1 MLHDPPTSP
10 YCPHPHDPSTSSH
23 CPHPHDPPTSSHRHN
38 NLAMPRRP
46 KGPAHRPAS
55 ATSSLPPQP
64 SLHPSLPPTHS
75 AGETAGTDR
84 LGGGSWLP
92 LGSQENAL
100 EARGHL
106 SEQRKLRVVSSGLRP
121 WHFSGSLEEPSRN
134 PVKCP
139 RPQSHRRVPPA
150 TIKFR
155 NQTTTTDST
164 PEVPSRSPVPPS
176 DRRSSY

>member
-10 YCPHPHDPSTSSH
+10 HCPHPHDPSTSSH
-23 CPHPHDPPTSSHRHN
+23 YPHPHDPPTSSHRHN

-75 AGETAGTDR
+75 AGETPGTDR

-106 SEQRKLRVVSSGLRP
+106 SEQRKLRVVSR
-121 WHFSGSLEEPSRN
+121 SLTGAS
-134 PVKCP
+134 
-139 RPQSHRRVPPA
+139 PPA
-150 TIKFR
+150 TMKFR
-155 NQTTTTDST
+155 NQTATTDST
-164 PEVPSRSPVPPS
+164 PEVPSGSPAPPS
-176 DRRSSY
+176 DHRSSY

>member
-1 MLHDPPTSP
+1 MQSEPVKNSLYQFIPVSVQMYRKIPQALIFQGLRDPNRPDIPGHQKMHLIGIKTSDASRSPTSP
-10 YCPHPHDPSTSSH
+10 HCPHPHDPSTSSH
-23 CPHPHDPPTSSHRHN
+23 YPHPHDPPTSSHRHN

-75 AGETAGTDR
+75 AGETPGTDR

-100 EARGHL
+100 EDREHL
-106 SEQRKLRVVSSGLRP
+106 SERQRVVFPVLRP
-121 WHFSGSLEEPSRN
+121 
-134 PVKCP
+134 
-139 RPQSHRRVPPA
+139 
-150 TIKFR
+150 
-155 NQTTTTDST
+155 
-164 PEVPSRSPVPPS
+164 
-176 DRRSSY
+176 

>member
-1 MLHDPPTSP
+1 
-10 YCPHPHDPSTSSH
+10 
-23 CPHPHDPPTSSHRHN
+23 
-38 NLAMPRRP
+38 MPRRP

-75 AGETAGTDR
+75 AGETPGTDR

-106 SEQRKLRVVSSGLRP
+106 SEQRKLRVVSSDLRP
-121 WHFSGSLEEPSRN
+121 EHFSGSQEEPSRN
-134 PVKCP
+134 PVKRP
-139 RPQSHRRVPPA
+139 RPEARRRVTPTTMNLSPKNAKKPPRQITPPERFFYSHRL
-150 TIKFR
+150 IKPVLFLLT
-155 NQTTTTDST
+155 QQALQ
-164 PEVPSRSPVPPS
+164 SPL
-176 DRRSSY
+176 RR

>member
-75 AGETAGTDR
+75 AGVTAGPDR
-84 LGGGSWLP
+84 RGGGGWVT
-92 LGSQENAL
+92 LGSQEKSL
-100 EARGHL
+100 EAPGPMY
-106 SEQRKLRVVSSGLRP
+106 EEPNLRP
-121 WHFSGSLEEPSRN
+121 L
-134 PVKCP
+134 
-139 RPQSHRRVPPA
+139 SHRRVPPA